1 MPIAFTSSSAIGSA
15 QATRLATPGWPL
27 KRVVESSLSADQF
40 TADYADE
47 PPLRVFFGDQ
57 SLPLM
62 RKEYANRIAE
72 WEAWDDL
79 SRKAFA

>member
-1 MPIAFTSSSAIGSA
+1 MRAAPLPAYDEFRANLPVSASARRGDPVATAEAILAIA
-15 QATRLATPGWPL
+15 
-27 KRVVESSLSADQF
+27 D
-40 TADYADE
+40 ADE

>member
-1 MPIAFTSSSAIGSA
+1 LPAYDEFRASLPVSASARRGDPRATAAAILVIADAG
-15 QATRLATPGWPL
+15 
-27 KRVVESSLSADQF
+27 K
-40 TADYADE
+40 

-57 SLPLM
+57 PLPLL

-72 WEAWDDL
+72 REAWEDV